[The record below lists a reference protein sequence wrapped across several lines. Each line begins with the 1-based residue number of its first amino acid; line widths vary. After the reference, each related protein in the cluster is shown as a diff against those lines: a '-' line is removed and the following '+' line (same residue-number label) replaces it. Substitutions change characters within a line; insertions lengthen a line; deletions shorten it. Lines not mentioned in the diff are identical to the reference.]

1 MTKPDCRS
9 VMSEGGGTLGSVE
22 RAAIERLFAVLSKED
37 GDKLLPCMSS
47 CVEWVP
53 HSEKLR
59 ESFSL
64 GELLGLKVI

>member
-1 MTKPDCRS
+1 MTKADCRS
-9 VMSEGGGTLGSVE
+9 VISEGGGTLGSVE

-37 GDKLLPCMSS
+37 GDKLLPRSS